1 MKIRVE
7 RDVFADAATWVVK
20 SLPARPP
27 VPVLGGVMLEAT
39 DDGLGT
45 ISGFD
50 YETSARAELDATV
63 ITAGRVLVSGRL
75 LADIMRALPNK
86 PVDVVADGSRVNI
99 ACGASKF
106 SLPTMPV
113 DDYPEL
119 PELPAL
125 AGTVPAAVLAT
136 AVQSVAT
143 AAGKDDTLAML
154 TGVRMEVAGS
164 RLTLAATDRFRLA
177 VRELDWSP
185 AAGVGDSAV
194 LIPARALME
203 AAKQLGNA
211 GTVSVFMDAAAG
223 MIGFSGG
230 GRQAT
235 TRLLDA
241 EFPRFRQ
248 LIPTNHTAT
257 SVVDVADMVAAVKR
271 VSLVAGRVAQIR
283 MAFGRDG
290 LTLSAGGDE
299 VGSADETMPA
309 TLVGDGLTIAFNP
322 GYLLD
327 SLAAMDAEHA
337 RLTFVNPNKPTLLRP
352 ERAPREGD
360 DGEAGEFLHL
370 LMPVRLT

>member
-257 SVVDVADMVAAVKR
+257 SVVDVADLVAAVKR

-327 SLAAMDAEHA
+327 SLATMDAEHA

>member
-257 SVVDVADMVAAVKR
+257 SVVDVADLVAAVKR

-327 SLAAMDAEHA
+327 SLAAMDAEHC
-337 RLTFVNPNKPTLLRP
+337 RFTFVNPNKPTLLRP

>member
-27 VPVLGGVMLEAT
+27 VPVLGGVMVEAT
-39 DDGLGT
+39 DDGLLT
-45 ISGFD
+45 VSGFD
-50 YETSARAELDATV
+50 YETSARAEVDATV

-119 PELPAL
+119 PDLPAL
-125 AGTVPAAVLAT
+125 AGTVPAAVLAI

-327 SLAAMDAEHA
+327 SLATMDAEHA